1 MHITAERI
9 REATEALASTE
20 LETFM
25 YQEPTALHRRSRRRS
40 TRRSTRRT
48 TRRTTRRSTRR
59 TTRRTTRRSTRRS
72 TRRTTRRTTRRST
85 RRSSH
90 RRCRCG
96 SPCCSYPWFNK
107 SFGCCFKGHGCSR

>member
-40 TRRSTRRT
+40 TRR
-48 TRRTTRRSTRR
+48 TTRRSTRR
-59 TTRRTTRRSTRRS
+59 TTRR
-72 TRRTTRRTTRRST
+72 
-85 RRSSH
+85 SSR

-107 SFGCCFKGHGCSR
+107 SFGCCFKGHGCRR

>member
-9 REATEALASTE
+9 REATEAIASTE

-40 TRRSTRRT
+40 TRRSTRR
-48 TRRTTRRSTRR
+48 
-59 TTRRTTRRSTRRS
+59 
-72 TRRTTRRTTRRST
+72 
-85 RRSSH
+85 SSR

-107 SFGCCFKGHGCSR
+107 SFGCCFKGHGCRR

>member
-9 REATEALASTE
+9 REATEAIASTE

-25 YQEPTALHRRSRRRS
+25 YQEPTARRGRS
-40 TRRSTRRT
+40 TRRSTRR
-48 TRRTTRRSTRR
+48 
-59 TTRRTTRRSTRRS
+59 
-72 TRRTTRRTTRRST
+72 
-85 RRSSH
+85 SSR

-107 SFGCCFKGHGCSR
+107 SFGCCFKGHGCRR

>member
-40 TRRSTRRT
+40 TRRSSR
-48 TRRTTRRSTRR
+48 
-59 TTRRTTRRSTRRS
+59 
-72 TRRTTRRTTRRST
+72 
-85 RRSSH
+85 

-107 SFGCCFKGHGCSR
+107 SFGCCFKGHGCRR

>member
-40 TRRSTRRT
+40 TRRSTRR
-48 TRRTTRRSTRR
+48 
-59 TTRRTTRRSTRRS
+59 
-72 TRRTTRRTTRRST
+72 
-85 RRSSH
+85 SSR

-107 SFGCCFKGHGCSR
+107 SFGCCFKGHGCRR

>member
-9 REATEALASTE
+9 REATEAIASTE

-40 TRRSTRRT
+40 TRR
-48 TRRTTRRSTRR
+48 
-59 TTRRTTRRSTRRS
+59 
-72 TRRTTRRTTRRST
+72 TTRRTTRRST
-85 RRSSH
+85 RRSS
-90 RRCRCG
+90 CRCG

-107 SFGCCFKGHGCSR
+107 SFGCCFKGHGCRR

>member
-9 REATEALASTE
+9 REATEAIASTE

-25 YQEPTALHRRSRRRS
+25 YQEPTARRGRS
-40 TRRSTRRT
+40 TRRS
-48 TRRTTRRSTRR
+48 
-59 TTRRTTRRSTRRS
+59 TRRTTRRSTRRS
-72 TRRTTRRTTRRST
+72 TRRTTRRSTRRTTRRST
-85 RRSSH
+85 RRSSR

-107 SFGCCFKGHGCSR
+107 SFGCCFKGHGCRR

>member
-9 REATEALASTE
+9 REATEAIASTE

-40 TRRSTRRT
+40 TRR
-48 TRRTTRRSTRR
+48 
-59 TTRRTTRRSTRRS
+59 TTRRSTRRS

-85 RRSSH
+85 HRSSR

-107 SFGCCFKGHGCSR
+107 SFGCCYKGHGCRR

>member
-9 REATEALASTE
+9 REATEAIASTE

-40 TRRSTRRT
+40 TRRSSR
-48 TRRTTRRSTRR
+48 
-59 TTRRTTRRSTRRS
+59 
-72 TRRTTRRTTRRST
+72 
-85 RRSSH
+85 

-107 SFGCCFKGHGCSR
+107 SFGCCFKGHGCRR

>member
-9 REATEALASTE
+9 REATEAITSTE

-40 TRRSTRRT
+40 TRRSSR
-48 TRRTTRRSTRR
+48 
-59 TTRRTTRRSTRRS
+59 
-72 TRRTTRRTTRRST
+72 
-85 RRSSH
+85 

-107 SFGCCFKGHGCSR
+107 SFGCCFKGHGCRR

>member
-9 REATEALASTE
+9 REATEAIASTE

-40 TRRSTRRT
+40 TRR
-48 TRRTTRRSTRR
+48 TTRRSTRR
-59 TTRRTTRRSTRRS
+59 TTRRSTRRTTRRSTRRS
-72 TRRTTRRTTRRST
+72 TRRTTRRST
-85 RRSSH
+85 HRSSR

-107 SFGCCFKGHGCSR
+107 SFGCCYKGHGCRR

>member
-9 REATEALASTE
+9 REATEAIASTE

-25 YQEPTALHRRSRRRS
+25 YQEPTARRGRS
-40 TRRSTRRT
+40 TRRS
-48 TRRTTRRSTRR
+48 
-59 TTRRTTRRSTRRS
+59 TRRTTRRSTRRS
-72 TRRTTRRTTRRST
+72 TRRTTRRSTRRSTRRTTRRST
-85 RRSSH
+85 RRSSR

-107 SFGCCFKGHGCSR
+107 SFGCCFKGHGCRR

>member
-9 REATEALASTE
+9 REATEAIASTE

-59 TTRRTTRRSTRRS
+59 
-72 TRRTTRRTTRRST
+72 
-85 RRSSH
+85 SSR

-107 SFGCCFKGHGCSR
+107 SFGCCFKGHGCRR

>member
-9 REATEALASTE
+9 REATEAIASTE

-48 TRRTTRRSTRR
+48 TRR
-59 TTRRTTRRSTRRS
+59 
-72 TRRTTRRTTRRST
+72 ST
-85 RRSSH
+85 RRSSR

-107 SFGCCFKGHGCSR
+107 SFGCCFKGHGCRR

>member
-9 REATEALASTE
+9 REATEAIASTE

-40 TRRSTRRT
+40 TRR
-48 TRRTTRRSTRR
+48 
-59 TTRRTTRRSTRRS
+59 
-72 TRRTTRRTTRRST
+72 TTRRST
-85 RRSSH
+85 RRSSR

-107 SFGCCFKGHGCSR
+107 SFGCCFKGHGCRR

>member
-9 REATEALASTE
+9 REATEAIASTE

-48 TRRTTRRSTRR
+48 TRR
-59 TTRRTTRRSTRRS
+59 STRRS
-72 TRRTTRRTTRRST
+72 P
-85 RRSSH
+85 RRSSR

-107 SFGCCFKGHGCSR
+107 SFGCCFKGHGCRR

>member
-25 YQEPTALHRRSRRRS
+25 YQEPTARRGRS

-48 TRRTTRRSTRR
+48 TRR
-59 TTRRTTRRSTRRS
+59 
-72 TRRTTRRTTRRST
+72 ST
-85 RRSSH
+85 RRSSR

-107 SFGCCFKGHGCSR
+107 SFGCCFKGHGCGR

>member
-9 REATEALASTE
+9 REATEAIASTE

-48 TRRTTRRSTRR
+48 TRRTTRRSTH
-59 TTRRTTRRSTRRS
+59 
-72 TRRTTRRTTRRST
+72 
-85 RRSSH
+85 RSSR

-107 SFGCCFKGHGCSR
+107 SFGCCYKGHGCRR

>member
-9 REATEALASTE
+9 REATEAIASTE

-40 TRRSTRRT
+40 TRRS
-48 TRRTTRRSTRR
+48 S
-59 TTRRTTRRSTRRS
+59 
-72 TRRTTRRTTRRST
+72 
-85 RRSSH
+85 
-90 RRCRCG
+90 CRCG

-107 SFGCCFKGHGCSR
+107 SFGCCFKGHGCRR

>member
-9 REATEALASTE
+9 REATEAIASTE

-40 TRRSTRRT
+40 TRRTTRRS

-59 TTRRTTRRSTRRS
+59 TTRRSTH
-72 TRRTTRRTTRRST
+72 
-85 RRSSH
+85 RSSR

-107 SFGCCFKGHGCSR
+107 SFGCCYKGHGCRR

>member
-9 REATEALASTE
+9 REATEAIASTE

-48 TRRTTRRSTRR
+48 TRRSTRR
-59 TTRRTTRRSTRRS
+59 TTRR
-72 TRRTTRRTTRRST
+72 
-85 RRSSH
+85 SSR

-107 SFGCCFKGHGCSR
+107 SFGCCFKGHGCGR

>member
-9 REATEALASTE
+9 REATEAIASTE

-59 TTRRTTRRSTRRS
+59 TTRRS
-72 TRRTTRRTTRRST
+72 TRRTTRRST
-85 RRSSH
+85 HRSSR

-107 SFGCCFKGHGCSR
+107 SFGCCYKGHGCRR